1 MKKHNR
7 LMNLFKK
14 SAAASL
20 ALVLAAVMM
29 AASGMVSAKAD
40 DDDGL
45 TEIHISTVDD
55 LKELAKNCRL
65 DSWSQDKKVI
75 LDKSIEL
82 NGEEFT
88 AIPTFG
94 GIFEGKGNTI
104 NGISITKDGSYQ
116 GLFRY
121 VQEGAI
127 VRNLTVKG
135 NVLPGGTSSY
145 VGGIVGSNKGLI
157 TNCKFAGVCN
167 GKSNVG
173 GIAGSNE
180 SEGTIYASIAEGVVY
195 AEHYAGGIAGIN
207 VGIID
212 SSSNS
217 ANINTKIEQMD
228 NIKIQ
233 DISLDTLTT
242 TEDAVDIT
250 DIGGIAGY
258 SSGKLYD
265 NKNYGDVG
273 YQHKGYNVGGIA
285 GRQSGYIY
293 GCANYGHIYG
303 RKEVAGI
310 AGQMEPYVNLTFTE
324 STISQLRDKLDVL
337 QNGID
342 KTINDARGYSDSVS
356 DSLSRM
362 SDYADTASSSADS
375 LIDKTES
382 MINADT
388 DQVNNLSAVVTKAID
403 LLVPVTDDI
412 KEASDNLKDSADIL
426 QDAADKAGN
435 SSDDTQKVIEI
446 LSDALGYISINQD
459 NIEKASDA
467 IDKAIEALN
476 DRDFDKA
483 SGYIKDA
490 NTALKDSVN
499 GVNDALNKAREAEP
513 YLKNIAD
520 NIKETLDKINNG
532 MNELKDAGSALSDA
546 SSGLGDVTR
555 YLSGNLNFKLE
566 AIGSEQIQAR
576 ENLMSSVDSMIDEMD
591 GLNNTIRAN
600 NNTLADDFQHIS
612 DTLFDITDIIIDA
625 REKSNEKADSDS
637 DDRFD
642 YDISADDEAGEA
654 DGKVEGCTNYADI
667 EGDVNVGGIAGAMAV
682 EHDLDPEDDIDIEG
696 KLSTDF
702 DYSTKAVIRSCTNR
716 GRVTG
721 KKDGTGGIAGEVDL
735 GCIIECYGYGE
746 IKSTGG
752 NYVGGI
758 AGSCK
763 TLIRDSYAKCVLS
776 GTDYIGGVAGSIKDV
791 KNCNTLIKITDSD
804 EYAGTI
810 AGEVTGT
817 AESNYFVSDDLAGI
831 DGVSY
836 SGKAE
841 PVSYDEL
848 ILSEDIPEEFK
859 DFKLTFIANGDT
871 VLVYDFE
878 YGDSMPE
885 EALPVIP
892 VRDGYQAHW
901 EDYDYS
907 DLTFDGTINA
917 VYDKYVTA
925 LESGQMRTDDRAML
939 LVEGRFTTED
949 AITVTKENNPDI
961 NGRNASECFTV
972 NIPDDG
978 QQEHL
983 VHYILPEKVKNA
995 DIMILQ
1001 NGTWNKTGTDT
1012 DGRYMTFTVS
1022 GSEVTFAAVKTASVL
1037 PTAIIAG
1044 IIFISVIILIMRCR
1058 KRRKKKKAIAE

>member
-1 MKKHNR
+1 MKKHKSFK
-7 LMNLFKK
+7 NLIRK
-14 SAAASL
+14 SAAAVL
-20 ALVLAAVMM
+20 AVVLAAVI
-29 AASGMVSAKAD
+29 AAPAGMISAKA

-75 LDKSIEL
+75 LDKSLEL

-104 NGISITKDGSYQ
+104 NGLSITKDGSYQ
-116 GLFRY
+116 GFFRY
-121 VQEGAI
+121 VQEGAVI
-127 VRNLTVKG
+127 RNLTVKG

-157 TNCKFAGVCN
+157 TNCKFVGVCN

-180 SEGTIYASIAEGVVY
+180 SEGTIYSSIAEGIVY

-207 VGIID
+207 VGTID

-233 DISLDTLTT
+233 DISMDTLTT

-258 SSGKLYD
+258 SSGKLY
-265 NKNYGDVG
+265 NNRNYGDVG

-293 GCANYGHIYG
+293 GCYNYGHIYG

-324 STISQLRDKLDVL
+324 STVSQLRDKLNVL

-342 KTINDARGYSDSVS
+342 RTINDARGFSDSVS

-362 SDYADTASSSADS
+362 SDYADTASSSANR

-388 DQVNNLSAVVTKAID
+388 DQVNNLSAVITKAID
-403 LLVPVTDDI
+403 LMVPVTDDI
-412 KEASDNLKDSADIL
+412 KEASDNLKDSADVL
-426 QDAADKAGN
+426 RNAADKAGD
-435 SSDDTQKVIEI
+435 SSDDTQKIIEI
-446 LSDALGYISINQD
+446 LSDALEYINVNQD
-459 NIEKASDA
+459 NVDKASEA
-467 IDKAIEALN
+467 IDNAIEALN

-483 SGYIKDA
+483 SDYIKDA
-490 NTALKDSVN
+490 NTALKDSVS
-499 GVNDALNKAREAEP
+499 GVNDALDKAKETEP
-513 YLKNIAD
+513 YLKNINNNLKDA
-520 NIKETLDKINNG
+520 LDIINDG
-532 MNELKDAGSALSDA
+532 MGKLKDAGGDLSDA

-555 YLSGNLNFKLE
+555 YLSNNLNFKLE

-576 ENLMSSVDSMIDEMD
+576 ESLMSSVDSMIDELD
-591 GLNNTIRAN
+591 GLNSIVRAN
-600 NNTLADDFQHIS
+600 NNTLADDLQFIS

-625 REKSNEKADSDS
+625 REKSNEKTDSDS
-637 DDRFD
+637 DDKFD

-654 DGKVEGCTNYADI
+654 DGKAEGCTNYADI

-696 KLSTDF
+696 NLSTDF
-702 DYSTKAVIRSCTNR
+702 DYSTKAVIRSCTNK
-716 GRVTG
+716 GKITG
-721 KKDGTGGIAGEVDL
+721 KKDSTGGIAGEVDL

-746 IKSTGG
+746 ITSTGG

-758 AGSCK
+758 AGNCK
-763 TLIRDSYAKCVLS
+763 TLVRDSYAKCELS
-776 GTDYIGGVAGSIKDV
+776 GTDYIGGIAGSINDV
-791 KNCNTLIKITDSD
+791 KNCVSLVRVTDSN
-804 EYAGTI
+804 EYVGTV

-817 AESNYFVSDDLAGI
+817 AEENYFVSDELAGI
-831 DGVSY
+831 DGISY

-841 PVSYDEL
+841 PVIYEEL
-848 ILSEDIPEEFK
+848 IQSESIPDEFK
-859 DFKLTFIANGDT
+859 DFKLTFIANGEI

-878 YGDSMPE
+878 YGDSMSE
-885 EALPVIP
+885 ESLPSIP
-892 VRDGYQAHW
+892 AREGYQAHW

-907 DLTFDGTINA
+907 RLTFDDTINA

-925 LESGQMRTDDRAML
+925 LESEQTRTDDRSLL
-939 LVEGRFTTED
+939 LVEGNFTTED
-949 AITVTKENNPDI
+949 AITVTKESDPDI
-961 NGRNASECFTV
+961 NGKSASECFTV
-972 NIPDDG
+972 IIPDDG

-995 DIMILQ
+995 DILVLD
-1001 NGTWNKTGTDT
+1001 NGSWNKLATDS
-1012 DGRYMTFTVS
+1012 DGKYMTFMVS
-1022 GSEVTFAAVKTASVL
+1022 GNEVTFAVVKTASVL

-1044 IIFISVIILIMRCR
+1044 VIVLAVILLVMRRR
-1058 KRRKKKKAIAE
+1058 KNRKKKKAIAE

>member
-1 MKKHNR
+1 MRKHNR
-7 LMNLFKK
+7 LVNAFKK
-14 SAAASL
+14 SSAAAL
-20 ALVLAAVMM
+20 ALILAAVMM
-29 AASGMVSAKAD
+29 APASMVSAKAD
-40 DDDGL
+40 DDGL
-45 TEIHISTVDD
+45 TQIHISTVDD

-65 DSWSQDKKVI
+65 DTWSQDKKVI

-104 NGISITKDGSYQ
+104 NGLSITRDGSYQ

-121 VQEGAI
+121 VQEGAV

-135 NVLPGGTSSY
+135 NVMPGGTSSY
-145 VGGIVGSNKGLI
+145 VGGIVGSNSGLI
-157 TNCKFAGVCN
+157 TNCKFVGVCN
-167 GKSNVG
+167 GKSDVG

-180 SEGTIYASIAEGVVY
+180 AEGTIYSSIAEGFIY
-195 AEHYAGGIAGIN
+195 AEHYAGGIVGIN
-207 VGIID
+207 VGTID

-250 DIGGIAGY
+250 DIGGVAGY
-258 SSGKLYD
+258 SSGKLYN

-273 YQHKGYNVGGIA
+273 YQHKGYNVGGIS

-310 AGQMEPYVNLTFTE
+310 VGQMEPYVNLTFTE

-342 KTINDARGYSDSVS
+342 KTISDARGYSDSVS

-362 SDYADTASSSADS
+362 SDYAGTASSSANR

-382 MINADT
+382 MINNDT
-388 DQVNNLSAVVTKAID
+388 NQINNLSSVITKSID
-403 LLVPVTDDI
+403 MLVPVTDDI
-412 KEASDNLKDSADIL
+412 KDASDNLKASADKL
-426 QDAADKAGN
+426 QDAADKAGD
-435 SSDDTQKVIEI
+435 SSEDTQKVIEI
-446 LSDALGYISINQD
+446 LYDALGCISINQD
-459 NIEKASDA
+459 NIEKASEA
-467 IDKAIEALN
+467 IDNAIEALN
-476 DRDFDKA
+476 DRDYDKA
-483 SGYIKDA
+483 SDYIKDA
-490 NTALKDSVN
+490 NTALKDSVS
-499 GVNDALNKAREAEP
+499 GVNDALDKAKETEP
-513 YLKNIAD
+513 YLKNINK
-520 NIKETLDKINNG
+520 NINGALDILNDG
-532 MNELKDAGSALSDA
+532 MGKLKGAGGDLSDA
-546 SSGLGDVTR
+546 SLGLGDVTR
-555 YLSGNLNFKLE
+555 YLSNNLNFKLE
-566 AIGSEQIQAR
+566 SVGSEQIQAR
-576 ENLMSSVDSMIDEMD
+576 EDLMSSVDSMIDEMD
-591 GLNNTIRAN
+591 GLNNTVRAN
-600 NNTLADDFQHIS
+600 NSTLADDFQHIS

-625 REKSNEKADSDS
+625 REKSNEKADDAS
-637 DDRFD
+637 DDGLD

-654 DGKVEGCTNYADI
+654 DGKVEGCVNYADI
-667 EGDVNVGGIAGAMAV
+667 EGDVNVGGISGAMAV

-696 KLSTDF
+696 NLSTDF
-702 DYSTKAVIRSCTNR
+702 DYSTKAVVRSCTNR
-716 GRVTG
+716 GKVTG
-721 KKDGTGGIAGEVDL
+721 KKDSTGGITGEADL

-746 IKSTGG
+746 VTSTSG

-758 AGSCK
+758 AGTSK

-776 GTDYIGGVAGSIKDV
+776 GTDYIGGIAGSIKDV
-791 KNCNTLIKITDSD
+791 KNCTSLVKVTDSN
-804 EYAGTI
+804 EYVGAI

-817 AESNYFVSDDLAGI
+817 AEENIFVSDDLAGI
-831 DGVSY
+831 DGISY

-841 PVSYDEL
+841 PVGYEEL
-848 ILSEDIPEEFK
+848 LQTEGIPEEFS

-878 YGDSMPE
+878 YGDTMP
-885 EALPVIP
+885 ADSIP
-892 VRDGYQAHW
+892 AIPARDGYQAHW

-1044 IIFISVIILIMRCR
+1044 IILISVIILIMRCR